1 MDLVGPQSTITYKK
15 KRKSKEDATS
25 DDSDGIPKDIDTGK
39 KQKKKKLRHFE
50 FKECACE
57 WKDVVNEARYT
68 AFTHSSSFVG
78 NVKYD
83 QEEQSMEIILNGKT
97 YEFCNVPQRK
107 YDGFEGA
114 SSKGEYFNRNIKNQH
129 DC

>member
-1 MDLVGPQSTITYKK
+1 MDLVGPQSTPTIKK
-15 KRKSKEDATS
+15 KKKHETATS
-25 DDSDGIPKDIDTGK
+25 DDSKGIPIDLKNGK
-39 KQKKKKLRHFE
+39 KQKDKKLRHFE

-57 WKDVVNEARYT
+57 WSEVVKEVRFQ

-83 QEEQSMEIILNGKT
+83 QDSQSMEIILNGKT
-97 YEFCNVPQRK
+97 YEFCDVSQRLF
-107 YDGFEGA
+107 DGFEGA
-114 SSKGEYFNRNIKNQH
+114 NSKGAYFNRNIKNLH